1 MRRIRCFKSKRILEE
16 LLMTRFATEPTCS
29 GITSVVV
36 KRLSRTDL
44 NTPNWTATYFRHG
57 GLTPAALL
65 AADEITHRAST
76 EFDLDE

>member
-44 NTPNWTATYFRHG
+44 NAPNWAATYFHHG
-57 GLTPAALL
+57 GLALAISM
-65 AADEITHRAST
+65 AADEIARRAST